1 VVKLQSKQEFKNWI
15 SQIKTSENELDV
27 IPPNVDDLYSLYR
40 HCRLSN
46 SIAAVEIGSG
56 WSTTIIAKALSE
68 NQFSNHELIEKLR
81 HPNPF
86 ALMTLD
92 CSKKFLEVA
101 KKRQKE
107 FAPMKVSYIK
117 TSARYSIVR
126 GQVCSLF
133 RNFPQ
138 HTSDFI
144 YLDGPACNQVKKSVR
159 GFHGRFGNREN
170 YGLPMSGDLLTIE
183 NWLWPGTIIVVDG
196 RGANAAFLRDSFQ
209 RNWNYR
215 FDTEVDQH
223 IFYLDEKPWGKYSE
237 LLLTLKQQW
246 ISDYFRR

>member
-1 VVKLQSKQEFKNWI
+1 
-15 SQIKTSENELDV
+15 
-27 IPPNVDDLYSLYR
+27 
-40 HCRLSN
+40 
-46 SIAAVEIGSG
+46 
-56 WSTTIIAKALSE
+56 
-68 NQFSNHELIEKLR
+68 
-81 HPNPF
+81 
-86 ALMTLD
+86 MTLD

-159 GFHGRFGNREN
+159 GFHGRFGNLET
-170 YGLPMSGDLLTIE
+170 YGLPMSGDLLTVE

-196 RGANAAFLRDSFQ
+196 RGANAAFLRDNFQ

-215 FDTEVDQH
+215 LDTEVDQH

-237 LLLTLKQQW
+237 LLLTLKQPW
-246 ISDYFRR
+246 ISDYFRI